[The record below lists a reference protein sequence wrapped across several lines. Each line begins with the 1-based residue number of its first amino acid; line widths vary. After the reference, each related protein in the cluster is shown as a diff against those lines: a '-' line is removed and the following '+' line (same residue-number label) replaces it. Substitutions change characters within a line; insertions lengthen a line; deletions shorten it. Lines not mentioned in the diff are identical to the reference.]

1 MYSNMS
7 SLLVKV
13 VRNETL
19 CLQEVKR
26 SVKREVRRIVEA
38 LSS

>member
-19 CLQEVKR
+19 RLQEVKR